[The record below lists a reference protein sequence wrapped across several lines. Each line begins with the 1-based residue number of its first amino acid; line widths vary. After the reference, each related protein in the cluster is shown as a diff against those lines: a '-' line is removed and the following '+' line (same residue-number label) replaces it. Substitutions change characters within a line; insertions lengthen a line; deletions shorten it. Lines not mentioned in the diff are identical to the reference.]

1 LDRYFTDI
9 GELDP
14 VADEIEQNLSESA
27 LVAVSLR

>member
-14 VADEIEQNLSESA
+14 VAHKVEQNLSESA